1 MKELEAV
8 VVQTADKMNRNG
20 RLYPRAELEKLVGH
34 RAVYGELNPFKDM
47 EFILSMDTEVTRLT
61 IDLDKA
67 SHIASDFRMIG
78 DDLVCDLRLVGPKGE
93 IVKEIMEKLGEAPQL
108 ALRGFF
114 PTPIDGVVRDYRMV
128 TVDIV
133 SERA

>member
-1 MKELEAV
+1 MKELETM

-34 RAVYGELNPFKDM
+34 PAVYGELSFFK
-47 EFILSMDTEVTRLT
+47 ETELILSKDTEVTRLT
-61 IDLDKA
+61 INLDNA
-67 SHIASDFRMIG
+67 SHIASDFRMVG
-78 DDLVCDLRLVGPKGE
+78 DDLVCSLRLVGPKGK

-114 PTPIDGVVRDYRMV
+114 PTPVDGVVRDYQMV